1 MSAATQSCGVGAGCA
16 LARAA
21 VCDAAL
27 TRRQRDRAAVSTHTS
42 FKVSTH
48 TRKTPTYP
56 ACDAR
61 DLPTPTYLSASRGTH
76 TYLPTRAG
84 GGVPRPA
91 VTSSRSSIARSYGV
105 PELERNMSEACA
117 REGGT
122 RRRAA
127 CSMCAQHARG
137 HRQRPAQKQRK
148 QEAPSVSR
156 SRLLRHRRRRIRAV
170 HGGPR
175 LTCARASRRGRPP
188 APHPRAARAGARR
201 RAAGARR
208 RPPRAAGSAAHQ
220 PARPPRPPRWWG
232 AA

>member
-84 GGVPRPA
+84 GGFP
-91 VTSSRSSIARSYGV
+91 G
-105 PELERNMSEACA
+105 LM
-117 REGGT
+117 EG
-122 RRRAA
+122 
-127 CSMCAQHARG
+127 
-137 HRQRPAQKQRK
+137 PY
-148 QEAPSVSR
+148 PP
-156 SRLLRHRRRRIRAV
+156 LLGIF
-170 HGGPR
+170 
-175 LTCARASRRGRPP
+175 
-188 APHPRAARAGARR
+188 
-201 RAAGARR
+201 
-208 RPPRAAGSAAHQ
+208 
-220 PARPPRPPRWWG
+220 
-232 AA
+232 